1 MLTSKVVGDKE
12 ILDDLRKNYPGKI
25 EDKVFDAITDG
36 VNRIRGEAKRRVPVD
51 TGRLRFS
58 LQARSF
64 KKKMYGVVY
73 ADYPKNR
80 ALHKT
85 TTKRQKAGTPDYYAM
100 CVEYGT
106 RRQKAQP
113 FLIPAAKK
121 LRPWITKQIK
131 QVMEGAVK

>member
-12 ILDDLRKNYPGKI
+12 ILADLRKNYPGKI

-64 KKKMYGVVY
+64 RDKMYGVVY

-80 ALHKT
+80 ALHKS

>member
-12 ILDDLRKNYPGKI
+12 ILADLRKNFPGKI
-25 EDKVFDAITDG
+25 EDKVFGAITDG

-58 LQARSF
+58 LSARAF
-64 KKKMYGVVY
+64 RDKMYGVVY

-80 ALHKT
+80 ALHKS

>member
-1 MLTSKVVGDKE
+1 MAVKIVGEKA

-100 CVEYGT
+100 CIEYGT
-106 RRQKAQP
+106 FRAPAQP
-113 FLIPAAKK
+113 FLKPAVEKVQ
-121 LRPWITKQIK
+121 RHITQNIK
-131 QVMEGAVK
+131 AALNEAVK

>member
-12 ILDDLRKNYPGKI
+12 ILADLRKNFPGKI
-25 EDKVFDAITDG
+25 EENVFRTISNGAD
-36 VNRIRGEAKRRVPVD
+36 RIRGEAKRRAPID

-58 LQARSF
+58 LSARAF
-64 KKKMYGVVY
+64 RDKMYSIVY
-73 ADYPKNR
+73 ADFPKNR
-80 ALHKT
+80 ALHKS

>member
-1 MLTSKVVGDKE
+1 MLTTKVVGDKE
-12 ILDDLRKNYPGKI
+12 ILADLRKNFPGKI
-25 EDKVFDAITDG
+25 GDKVFGAITDG
-36 VNRIRGEAKRRVPVD
+36 VNLIRGEAKRRVPVD

-58 LQARSF
+58 LSARAF
-64 KKKMYGVVY
+64 RDKMYGVVY

-80 ALHKT
+80 ALHKS

-131 QVMEGAVK
+131 QVMAGAIK

>member
-1 MLTSKVVGDKE
+1 MLTTKVVGDKE
-12 ILDDLRKNYPGKI
+12 ILADLRKNFPGKI
-25 EDKVFDAITDG
+25 EDKVFQTISNGAD
-36 VNRIRGEAKRRVPVD
+36 RIRGEAKRLVPID

-58 LQARSF
+58 LSARSF
-64 KKKMYGVVY
+64 RDKMYSIVY

-80 ALHKT
+80 ARHKT
-85 TTKRQKAGTPDYYAM
+85 TTKKQEAGTPDYYAM

-131 QVMEGAVK
+131 QVMAEAIK